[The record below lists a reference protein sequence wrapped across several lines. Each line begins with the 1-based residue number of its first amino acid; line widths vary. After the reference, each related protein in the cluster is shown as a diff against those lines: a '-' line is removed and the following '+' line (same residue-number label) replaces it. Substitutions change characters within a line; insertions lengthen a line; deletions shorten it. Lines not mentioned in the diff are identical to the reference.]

1 MAKTDG
7 RARQILIEE
16 TGDGLATLTERQLVE
31 KSNMAIELMGTEEPE
46 LEGGGKVFIAAQ
58 KLQRGRILYVTR
70 SAEAAETIRKPNV
83 KEKFMAK
90 FCGTAHIKDRGFSL
104 VEEFVLTHFSP
115 DRPDSI
121 KAVEAD
127 NGMDTGQVISAKY
140 IKEASK
146 RKPVQQTDFVL
157 MEIKT
162 ANAANRILREGIV
175 IEGKRVFAKNN
186 TAEVRRGMKCQGYQ
200 GGHISRECK
209 SIHDVYARCAGM
221 HRTNECDAPPE
232 ATRCVNCRQ
241 DGQSASDRTCTIF
254 KAECAKRAGRNPE
267 KKNRYFKTAEDPT
280 SWERLEDFEMPAA
293 NTGTLGRRDEYQRPR
308 MEEARPWTDPRW
320 EEYEGWDGAMPT
332 GGPSRRSMTKGG
344 RNRGFLPPAQDQGR
358 TKRPN
363 TNARA
368 DATSQTN
375 SRRAPEPT
383 PRPTP
388 APETSHAQTP
398 SLALTDQH
406 SQQQQSSP
414 KHPCGEQTR
423 HPLIVLQGNEQ
434 ASEPSLLTPCLMQR
448 KDKDDSSRSGRKIL
462 EIPLSTNFTW

>member
-31 KSNMAIELMGTEEPE
+31 KSNMAIELIGTEEPE
-46 LEGGGKVFIAAQ
+46 LEGGGKVFIVAQ

-221 HRTNECDAPPE
+221 HRTNECDAQPE

-267 KKNRYFKTAEDPT
+267 KKIAISKQRRTRPHGSAWRT
-280 SWERLEDFEMPAA
+280 SKCQLQTQEPWGA
-293 NTGTLGRRDEYQRPR
+293 GTSTRDQEWRRHDH
-308 MEEARPWTDPRW
+308 
-320 EEYEGWDGAMPT
+320 G
-332 GGPSRRSMTKGG
+332 
-344 RNRGFLPPAQDQGR
+344 
-358 TKRPN
+358 
-363 TNARA
+363 
-368 DATSQTN
+368 
-375 SRRAPEPT
+375 
-383 PRPTP
+383 
-388 APETSHAQTP
+388 QTP
-398 SLALTDQH
+398 DGKSTKDGME
-406 SQQQQSSP
+406 
-414 KHPCGEQTR
+414 PCPQDAPHDVR
-423 HPLIVLQGNEQ
+423 
-434 ASEPSLLTPCLMQR
+434 
-448 KDKDDSSRSGRKIL
+448 
-462 EIPLSTNFTW
+462 